1 MRKTLLVIPHYNDTA
16 RLKPFLAD
24 LIRVL
29 PARFSILVSDDGSEN
44 DEREGLSALIRHFRH
59 ADSTEGP
66 TLLEPIFH
74 SKNTG
79 TGGAVYRG
87 WSQSDGYSFVAFA
100 DADGAIS
107 EKEILRAETFFGS
120 DECNAALFAC
130 RIKMMGR
137 SIQRSLCR
145 HLTGR
150 VFATLV
156 SELGDIPAYDTQCG
170 FKILKTEAYR
180 KIQPYLKTLGFAFD
194 VELAL
199 LLHKLGMN
207 IIEFPVD
214 WHDVP
219 GSKVSLIRDSISMAV
234 EVLKIRGRVR
244 GLSSCNLTRL
254 MQ

>member
-1 MRKTLLVIPHYNDTA
+1 MLIPLKARPCWNQFFIPKTRA
-16 RLKPFLAD
+16 K
-24 LIRVL
+24 
-29 PARFSILVSDDGSEN
+29 
-44 DEREGLSALIRHFRH
+44 
-59 ADSTEGP
+59 
-66 TLLEPIFH
+66 
-74 SKNTG
+74 
-79 TGGAVYRG
+79 GGAVYRG
-87 WSQSDGYSFVAFA
+87 WLQSDGYSFVAFA

-120 DECNAALFAC
+120 DECSADALFAC

-199 LLHKLGMN
+199 LLHKLGMD

-244 GLSSCNLTRL
+244 AIS
-254 MQ
+254 